1 MMRMGDLTLQPTPPV
16 PPEIEGYLKKL
27 KRKTRSLAGNWNKR
41 WFFVDPRRRE
51 FGYSDNKTS
60 APRSSIF
67 LDDITA
73 VVQFDD
79 THFQV
84 ESRTRNFFLCGDSK
98 ASTACWV
105 TSLEGYRKK
114 LVEYEKHKIAH
125 AAATATAAAK
135 ASAVAAAVCSPQQSP
150 VAAPRG
156 DRQTA
161 NKKKK
166 SRDYS
171 DDDDR
176 RPTHSSSSSS
186 SISSTTSS
194 SKSKRE
200 KADYSPSD
208 RLSKSEQRA
217 ASPLAK
223 NNRKSS
229 SRSKNRSPPPSP
241 TGEKRNRDR
250 RRERERGRDRDRD
263 RKFEREHTREPSN
276 DRDRSRD
283 RERSSNGD
291 RDRSRDRN
299 APAPSGRGSVMQA
312 WVDDF

>member
-41 WFFVDPRRRE
+41 WFLWTRD
-51 FGYSDNKTS
+51 
-60 APRSSIF
+60 
-67 LDDITA
+67 
-73 VVQFDD
+73 
-79 THFQV
+79 V
-84 ESRTRNFFLCGDSK
+84 ESLGTQTIKPVRHEFLVFLVDKFDNFIFKIQARESRLFTVRPLIKERAKS
-98 ASTACWV
+98 SLTTA
-105 TSLEGYRKK
+105 K
-114 LVEYEKHKIAH
+114 
-125 AAATATAAAK
+125 
-135 ASAVAAAVCSPQQSP
+135 
-150 VAAPRG
+150 
-156 DRQTA
+156 D
-161 NKKKK
+161 
-166 SRDYS
+166 
-171 DDDDR
+171 
-176 RPTHSSSSSS
+176 
-186 SISSTTSS
+186 
-194 SKSKRE
+194 
-200 KADYSPSD
+200 
-208 RLSKSEQRA
+208 
-217 ASPLAK
+217 
-223 NNRKSS
+223 NRKSS